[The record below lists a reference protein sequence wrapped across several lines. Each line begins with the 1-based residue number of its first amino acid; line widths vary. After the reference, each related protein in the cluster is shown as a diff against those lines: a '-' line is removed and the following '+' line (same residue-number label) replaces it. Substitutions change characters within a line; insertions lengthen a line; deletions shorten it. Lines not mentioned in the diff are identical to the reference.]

1 MGLEI
6 TVTSAGTVTVF
17 AAKGFIDGKTAPDFQ
32 NRILQVMQEANTIL
46 IDLAQVD
53 FMSSAGLRA
62 MLVTHQQTQQKQNQ
76 DKTVA
81 LAALPDAIRDNMEAT
96 GFLPFFQVFDTVEA
110 GLKELG

>member
-1 MGLEI
+1 MDLEM
-6 TVTSAGTVTVF
+6 TVTPAGKVTVF
-17 AAKGFIDGKTAPDFQ
+17 VASGFIDGKTAPDFQ
-32 NRILQVMQEANTIL
+32 SRVLEVIQEANIIL

-76 DKTVA
+76 GKTVA

-96 GFLPFFQVFDTVEA
+96 GFLSFFQVFDTVEI
-110 GLKELG
+110 GLQELG